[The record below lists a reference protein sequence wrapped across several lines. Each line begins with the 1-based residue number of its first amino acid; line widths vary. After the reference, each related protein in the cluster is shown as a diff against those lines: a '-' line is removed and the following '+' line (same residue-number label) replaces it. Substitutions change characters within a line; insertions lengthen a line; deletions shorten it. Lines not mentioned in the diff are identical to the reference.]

1 MLFSTL
7 SSRYKQQH
15 VLQGINTQTDVD
27 FVKILSKWPANSK
40 TYGTTVIITNQF
52 VHLQSPE

>member
-15 VLQGINTQTDVD
+15 VLRGVNTQTDVD
-27 FVKILSKWPANSK
+27 FVKILSKWPANSQA
-40 TYGTTVIITNQF
+40 YRTTVIITNQF